1 MQRSRLSPQCH
12 RRWRGFGLR
21 GITDGRP
28 GRRLETE
35 RVSAEPLTERMCTL
49 AARAGRVER
58 CTEECPLFEDGEC
71 SLEALL
77 EPAPTDEDAWAVE
90 RGSTPSVRPQAMGA
104 D

>member
-1 MQRSRLSPQCH
+1 MQRSRLSMPRH
-12 RRWRGFGLR
+12 RRSRGFGLR

-28 GRRLETE
+28 VRPQETE
-35 RVSAEPLTERMCTL
+35 RVTAEPLTERMCTL
-49 AARAGRVER
+49 AARAGRVEP

-77 EPAPTDEDAWAVE
+77 EPAPTDENAWVVPGSRLGARPDAT
-90 RGSTPSVRPQAMGA
+90 GT

>member
-1 MQRSRLSPQCH
+1 MA
-12 RRWRGFGLR
+12 
-21 GITDGRP
+21 GRVRP
-28 GRRLETE
+28 LETE
-35 RVSAEPLTERMCTL
+35 RVTAEPLTERMCTL

-77 EPAPTDEDAWAVE
+77 EPASTDENAWVVPGSRLGARPDAT
-90 RGSTPSVRPQAMGA
+90 GT

>member
-1 MQRSRLSPQCH
+1 MQRFRLSPRCH
-12 RRWRGFGLR
+12 RRPRGFGLR

-28 GRRLETE
+28 VRRLETE
-35 RVSAEPLTERMCTL
+35 RVTVEPLIEHMCTL

-58 CTEECPLFEDGEC
+58 CTEECPLFENGEC

-77 EPAPTDEDAWAVE
+77 EPASTDENAWVVGL
-90 RGSTPSVRPQAMGA
+90 GSTPSVRPDATGM